1 MGCLNL
7 PRLQHLTAVL
17 ALLAPGTGHAQDWW
31 QGIWAFDPEWC
42 AVADRIGSVTP
53 APIAITE
60 TEWLGYENRCLI
72 AQTTALDGAAAVHL
86 QLRCQSEGNT
96 YDEERLLMRTDE
108 TGLAIW
114 IWFGS
119 SDPVLFLRCE

>member
-1 MGCLNL
+1 MKTTLL
-7 PRLQHLTAVL
+7 IL
-17 ALLAPGTGHAQDWW
+17 ALMAPQASLAQDWW
-31 QGIWAFDPEWC
+31 QGNWTADPAWC
-42 AVADRIGSVTP
+42 AQAHNIGSVTP
-53 APIAITE
+53 APIGITQSQVI
-60 TEWLGYENRCLI
+60 GYENSCAITRATPMDGI
-72 AQTTALDGAAAVHL
+72 AAMHL

-119 SDPVLFLRCE
+119 SDPVLFQRCE